1 MKKDIISNLQQIT
14 NINNPSIWGHSLE
27 VQTVLSQ
34 FGVAKKKKKK
44 PQTSK
49 LELMPIQQL
58 IWGDILG
65 ELETFIH
72 FPLFK
77 L

>member
-44 PQTSK
+44 TPNLKTGTHANTAVN
-49 LELMPIQQL
+49 LR
-58 IWGDILG
+58 
-65 ELETFIH
+65 
-72 FPLFK
+72 
-77 L
+77 